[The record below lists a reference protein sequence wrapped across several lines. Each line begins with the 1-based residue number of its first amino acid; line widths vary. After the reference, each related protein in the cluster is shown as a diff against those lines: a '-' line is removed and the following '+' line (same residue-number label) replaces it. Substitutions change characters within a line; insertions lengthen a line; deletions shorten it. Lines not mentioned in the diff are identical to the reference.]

1 MNIGQYLQEIC
12 TTTNLLIRVVLNFGR
27 TSPLCYR
34 MLFQIIYL
42 VKLYGCSFVSVAFA
56 LFFHPRIC
64 MDVYAGN
71 YRKESISFSSVDA
84 HGMQM
89 VIVEDAVVYT
99 FAGCA
104 VFINF
109 FIFPRA
115 PGNRGIK
122 ARIPVR
128 FCIDAPPVWGF
139 GAFIPARAGIHFA
152 AGQRTAPFAPA
163 AAGAIAPVYHP
174 VASLADGRS
183 ILIDNHFIWN
193 GFWHAAV
200 GIQVDKRPDVPCFTK
215 VIGRVVVIGGIKAH
229 VLDGDGRI
237 QVTKF
242 FKRDNPADTVVASC
256 IQETDM

>member
-1 MNIGQYLQEIC
+1 
-12 TTTNLLIRVVLNFGR
+12 
-27 TSPLCYR
+27 
-34 MLFQIIYL
+34 MLFKIIYL
-42 VKLYGCSFVSVAFA
+42 VKLYGCRFVGGAFA
-56 LFFHPRIC
+56 LFFHPCIR

-109 FIFPRA
+109 FIFPC
-115 PGNRGIK
+115 PSGNRRIK
-122 ARIPVR
+122 AHVPFR

-139 GAFIPARAGIHFA
+139 GAFIPARTVIHFA
-152 AGQRTAPFAPA
+152 AGQRAAPFAPA

-174 VASLADGRS
+174 VTGLADGRS
-183 ILIDNHFIWN
+183 ILIDYNFIRN
-193 GFWHAAV
+193 GFWHAAA
-200 GIQVDKRPDVPCFTK
+200 GIQVDKRPDAPCFTK
-215 VIGRVVVIGGIKAH
+215 VIRRVVVIGGIKTQI
-229 VLDGDGRI
+229 LDGNIRV
-237 QVTKF
+237 QATKF
-242 FKRDNPADTVVASC
+242 LKRNNPADTVVASC

>member
-42 VKLYGCSFVSVAFA
+42 VKMYGCSFVSVAFA

-89 VIVEDAVVYT
+89 VIVQDAVVYP

-104 VFINF
+104 VFIDF
-109 FIFPRA
+109 FIFPCSS
-115 PGNRGIK
+115 GNRRIK
-122 ARIPVR
+122 AHIPFR
-128 FCIDAPPVWGF
+128 FCIDTPSIWGF
-139 GAFIPARAGIHFA
+139 GAFIPARTIIHFV
-152 AGQRTAPFAPA
+152 AGQRAAPFAPA
-163 AAGAIAPVYHP
+163 AAGTVTPVYHP
-174 VASLADGRS
+174 VTGLAYGRS
-183 ILIDNHFIWN
+183 ILIDYNSIRN
-193 GFWHAAV
+193 GLWHA
-200 GIQVDKRPDVPCFTK
+200 
-215 VIGRVVVIGGIKAH
+215 
-229 VLDGDGRI
+229 
-237 QVTKF
+237 
-242 FKRDNPADTVVASC
+242 TVSV
-256 IQETDM
+256 

>member
-89 VIVEDAVVYT
+89 VIVQDAVVYP

-104 VFINF
+104 VFIDF
-109 FIFPRA
+109 FYIPVFLWQPEDKGAHPIPVLYRHTVHMGIWSIYPGTDNHPLCGRPA
-115 PGNRGIK
+115 GSAICSGCGRNSNPSIPSGNRPGI
-122 ARIPVR
+122 
-128 FCIDAPPVWGF
+128 W
-139 GAFIPARAGIHFA
+139 AF
-152 AGQRTAPFAPA
+152 
-163 AAGAIAPVYHP
+163 HP
-174 VASLADGRS
+174 YRL
-183 ILIDNHFIWN
+183 
-193 GFWHAAV
+193 
-200 GIQVDKRPDVPCFTK
+200 
-215 VIGRVVVIGGIKAH
+215 
-229 VLDGDGRI
+229 
-237 QVTKF
+237 
-242 FKRDNPADTVVASC
+242 
-256 IQETDM
+256 

>member
-1 MNIGQYLQEIC
+1 
-12 TTTNLLIRVVLNFGR
+12 
-27 TSPLCYR
+27 
-34 MLFQIIYL
+34 
-42 VKLYGCSFVSVAFA
+42 
-56 LFFHPRIC
+56 

-89 VIVEDAVVYT
+89 VIVEDAVVYPFT
-99 FAGCA
+99 GCA

-139 GAFIPARAGIHFA
+139 GAFIPARTVIHFA
-152 AGQRTAPFAPA
+152 AGQRAAPFAPA

-215 VIGRVVVIGGIKAH
+215 VIRRVVVIGGIKAH

>member
-1 MNIGQYLQEIC
+1 MFGIYK
-12 TTTNLLIRVVLNFGR
+12 RVGLFTRIVLNFGR
-27 TSPLCYR
+27 TSPLCDR
-34 MLFQIIYL
+34 MVLEIIY
-42 VKLYGCSFVSVAFA
+42 VIKLYRYRLAGGSFA
-56 LFFHPRIC
+56 LFFHPC
-64 MDVYAGN
+64 VYMDVYAGN
-71 YRKESISFSSVDA
+71 YCKKSISFSSVDA

-89 VIVEDAVVYT
+89 VIVQDAVVYPFT
-99 FAGCA
+99 GCA

-163 AAGAIAPVYHP
+163 AAGAISPVYHP

>member
-1 MNIGQYLQEIC
+1 MLGIYKITSLFIK
-12 TTTNLLIRVVLNFGR
+12 IVLNFGR
-27 TSPLCYR
+27 TPPLCDR
-34 MLFQIIYL
+34 MVLKIIY
-42 VKLYGCSFVSVAFA
+42 VIKLYRYRLAGGSFA
-56 LFFHPRIC
+56 LFFHPCVC

-71 YRKESISFSSVDA
+71 DRKKSISFSSVDA

-89 VIVEDAVVYT
+89 VIVQDAVVYPFT
-99 FAGCA
+99 GCA

-122 ARIPVR
+122 AHIPVG

-139 GAFIPARAGIHFA
+139 GTFIPARAGIYFA
-152 AGQRTAPFAPA
+152 AGQRAAPFAPA

-174 VASLADGRS
+174 VAGLADGRS
-183 ILIDNHFIWN
+183 ILIDNHFTWN
-193 GFWHAAV
+193 GFWHAAA
-200 GIQVDKRPDVPCFTK
+200 GMQVDKRPDAPCFTK
-215 VIGRVVVIGGIKAH
+215 VIRRVVVIGGIKAQ
-229 VLDGDGRI
+229 VLDGDGRM

-242 FKRDNPADTVVASC
+242 LKRDNPADTVVASC